1 MGRFILV
8 AVAFAGFALEV
19 QPASAADDYFISVYQ
34 ENQSS
39 GWDFGLIDGKLGF
52 LGKRKG
58 DVGEDESQLPVIPHD
73 DGMMREAF
81 RWLRDGDTLRL
92 DLNNDDLQRQAKN
105 QREKHHWFL
114 TGAYTEHDAQVVL
127 TKEKTKYSHWEFIHV
142 KDDLGADGPRY
153 NIKNINDLSKDAWFG
168 MNSSG
173 VRYKGHREIRKPCL
187 TFGND
192 RQLISMERED
202 ATSK

>member
-1 MGRFILV
+1 MIRCILLSL
-8 AVAFAGFALEV
+8 AVAGLVLEIT
-19 QPASAADDYFISVYQ
+19 PASGADLYFISVYQ
-34 ENQSS
+34 ENESS

-52 LGKRKG
+52 LGKLKG
-58 DVGEDESQLPVIPHD
+58 DAGEDESQLPVIPHD

-92 DLNNDDLQRQAKN
+92 DLNKDDLQRQAKS
-105 QREKHHWFL
+105 QTEKHHWYL

-127 TKEKTKYSHWEFIHV
+127 AKEKTKYSRWEFIHV

-153 NIKNINDLSKDAWFG
+153 NIKNINDLGKDAWFG

-173 VRYKGHREIRKPCL
+173 VRYKGRREIRKPCL
-187 TFGND
+187 TIGND